1 MTPDEA
7 ERIHPLEAAQLPQDM
22 IQQASTMLPDG
33 LVAVGPTLTIE
44 MVNLRAEQIL
54 GMRAEDL
61 VGHHATEVF
70 DLRDTAG
77 RAYWKELDPWSALT
91 IVSGHRELLLMAPGG
106 RQILVTA
113 RYLRAGPQRL
123 VQGVLL
129 GIRGAE
135 QRLRAEADQA
145 ALISTVAH
153 ELRAPLSGVHGFSSA
168 MLRHWD
174 ELTDDQKQLMV
185 RTIETDAG
193 RVTRLITELLEV
205 ARIDSGRQHAHP
217 LPLPA
222 AEAIEGTIRRIEAAG
237 FDLSRT
243 TVTIADDARVL
254 HADPDGLDRI
264 LTNLLDNA
272 VRHGDPP
279 IEITVTREGDH
290 HVIRVADH
298 GPGIPQGRWHI
309 VFARFWRGSR
319 AGTGLG
325 LYVVKGLV
333 KAHNGSVDV
342 GSAEGGG
349 ALLTVRLPVG
359 PSDSSAPAGK

>member
-1 MTPDEA
+1 MSPDGS
-7 ERIHPLEAAQLPQDM
+7 ERLHPLEAAQLPQDM
-22 IQQASTMLPDG
+22 IQQATTMLPDG
-33 LVAVGPTLTIE
+33 LVAVGPNLAVE

-54 GMRAEDL
+54 GMKAEDL
-61 VGHHATEVF
+61 VGHPTSEVF
-70 DLRDTAG
+70 DLRDSAG
-77 RAYWKELDPWSALT
+77 REYWKELDPWRALT
-91 IVSGHRELLLMAPGG
+91 IVSGHRELLLLAPNG

-113 RYLRAGPQRL
+113 RYLRAGPKRS

-129 GIRGAE
+129 GLRGAE

-174 ELTDDQKQLMV
+174 ELTDSQKQLMV

-205 ARIDSGRQHAHP
+205 ARIDSGRQQAHP
-217 LPLPA
+217 LPIPA
-222 AEAIEGTIRRIEAAG
+222 SEAIEGTIRRIEATG
-237 FDLSRT
+237 FDLSAI
-243 TVTIADDARVL
+243 TVSIAPDAEVL

-279 IEITVTREGDH
+279 IEISVTRDESH

-298 GPGIPQGRWHI
+298 GPGIPEAMWHMA
-309 VFARFWRGSR
+309 FARFWRGGR
-319 AGTGLG
+319 GGTGLG
-325 LYVVKGLV
+325 LYVVKGLAE
-333 KAHNGSVDV
+333 AHNGTVEI
-342 GSAEGGG
+342 GSSAGGG
-349 ALLTVRLPVG
+349 ALLTVSLPVQSG
-359 PSDSSAPAGK
+359 